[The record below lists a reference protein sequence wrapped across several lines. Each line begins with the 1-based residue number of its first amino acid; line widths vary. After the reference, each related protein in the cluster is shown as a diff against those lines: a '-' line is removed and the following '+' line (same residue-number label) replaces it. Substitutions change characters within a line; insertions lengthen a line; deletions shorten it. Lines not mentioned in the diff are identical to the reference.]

1 MECVATHAEK
11 PYKCHVRNILQIR
24 ESISSVPEC
33 KMFSPQCTLE
43 TV

>member
-24 ESISSVPEC
+24 ESITVPEC
-33 KMFSPQCTLE
+33 KMFSPQCTSE